1 MTVVISEARDLRR
14 AFSAFPTGVVAVAAL
29 GARGPIGI
37 AASSFTSVSLAP
49 PIVSVNIARTSK
61 TLPALRE
68 RSHWG
73 VSVLAEGQEVL
84 GRQLS
89 LEPDQRFDGV
99 DWRSTASG
107 AVLLTGAAATFA
119 VRVDTFVSAG
129 DHEIALLYVEDV
141 ALDSSAAPL
150 VFHRSRFWQLDLASR
165 AD

>member
-1 MTVVISEARDLRR
+1 MTVVISEVRDLRR
-14 AFSAFPTGVVAVAAL
+14 AFGAFPTGVVAVAAL
-29 GARGPIGI
+29 GPRGPIGI

-49 PIVSVNIARTSK
+49 PIVSVNIARASK

-89 LEPDQRFDGV
+89 LEPDQRFAGV
-99 DWRSTASG
+99 DWQVTESG
-107 AVLLTGAAATFA
+107 AVLLRGAAATFT
-119 VRVDTFVSAG
+119 VRVDSFVSAG
-129 DHEIALLYVEDV
+129 DHEIALLHVEDV
-141 ALDSSAAPL
+141 QLNAGTSPL
-150 VFHRSRFWQLDLASR
+150 VFHASRFRQLGIASR

>member
-14 AFSAFPTGVVAVAAL
+14 AFGAFPTGVVAVAAL
-29 GARGPIGI
+29 GSRGPVGI

-61 TLPALRE
+61 TLPSLRQ
-68 RSHWG
+68 RRYWG

-89 LEPDQRFDGV
+89 LDADQRFAGV
-99 DWRSTASG
+99 DWRATESG
-107 AVLLTGAAATFA
+107 AVLLSGAAAAFT

-129 DHEIALLYVEDV
+129 DHEIALLHVEDV
-141 ALDSSAAPL
+141 QFNASASPL
-150 VFHRSRFWQLDLASR
+150 VFHASRFRQLGVARR